1 MPDQHLEKILV
12 VDDEAIVGQSIKRTL
27 ESDGYR
33 VDVETSGEAVL
44 RREAAELA
52 AYGLILID
60 MMMPGVGGLD
70 LFKGIQAKTA
80 GARVVIIT
88 GYPTVKA
95 EAQARKMGAFD
106 FLSKPF
112 TPAELRASVARAL
125 AKAADAPG
133 GAKG

>member
-1 MPDQHLEKILV
+1 MPDPRPEKILV
-12 VDDEAIVGQSIKRTL
+12 VDDEPTVGQSIKLAL

-33 VDVETSGEAVL
+33 VDLETSGEAVL
-44 RREAAELA
+44 RREGGELA
-52 AYGLILID
+52 GYGLILID

-70 LFKGIQAKTA
+70 LFKGIQRKTS

-88 GYPTVKA
+88 GYPTDKGA
-95 EAQARKMGAFD
+95 AQARKMGAFD

-125 AKAADAPG
+125 TKAADAPG